1 MTTAADALARLE
13 RGLADRYQIERE
25 LGRGGMA
32 TVLLARDPRHERRVA
47 IKVLHPELSAILGAE
62 RFLAEIRLTANLQHP
77 HILPL
82 FDSGV
87 VDGQPYYVMP
97 FVEGETLRGRLT
109 REKQLP
115 VADAVRIATEVASA
129 LDYAHRQGVIHRDVK
144 PENILLHDGQAQVAD
159 FGIALAVSN
168 AGGTRLTETG
178 LSLGTPHYMSPE
190 QATGDRQLDARS
202 DVYALGA
209 VTYEMLAGDPPHL
222 GGTAQVIIAKI
233 LTDDPQPL
241 TRRRPTIP
249 AHVDA
254 AVRTALAKTPADR
267 FPGAA
272 AFAAALATPGFT
284 SATVSAGAHGKRR
297 VPRWSHFLAV
307 LAGASAGLIGAE
319 LWQSRHPSAPPPTS
333 RQRILLGRSGSV
345 QPITPAWSALSPDGK
360 AIVFSDTSGSETRL
374 WIKERNKL
382 DAVPLPGTAGGEG
395 PFFSPD
401 GAWIAFAAQGKLKKV
416 PRRGG
421 PAVVVADSANGEYPA
436 GTWLADGTILYNTP
450 DWQLARVSQSGGG
463 WTRVAKAEAP
473 NQGVAAVTALPQS
486 LGVLFTTCTWNCPV
500 VAVHV
505 LDLRSGR
512 SRVLLDQTVKAW
524 FLPPDRIFY
533 VRRDGTAMLS
543 GFDPDSLALVGDPV
557 AVLDDVRA
565 DRFGLANLDLSATGT
580 LLYQVG
586 STNALQRSE
595 PLYVDRD
602 GVVSSVDPGWSAA
615 VVPGSVSFSLS
626 PDGRSLALGLL
637 TDSLMTDASRSIWV
651 KRLDTGPLS
660 RLSFEKGSSDRVEW
674 LPGGRRISYAFVRDS
689 NPAELW
695 SRRADGT
702 GQPQLE
708 LRVEEGVYS
717 GIWSQDGRWL
727 VVRTGGLDGTRNIQA
742 LRVGVDSV
750 PRMLLGGP
758 YDERAPALSPDG
770 RWLAYVSNESGRD
783 EVYVRPFPNVDGGK
797 WQVSRNGGR
806 EPLWAHSG
814 RELFYRRLPGLAE
827 GALVAVSVSIGAA
840 FELLGERALF
850 PDTYEFD
857 SHNRLYQITP
867 DDKRF
872 VLIRTVVNDST
883 AERHLTLVENWLG
896 PLLERPPADR

>member
-1 MTTAADALARLE
+1 MSTAADARARLE

-97 FVEGETLRGRLT
+97 YVEGETLRGRLT

-144 PENILLHDGQAQVAD
+144 PENILLHDGQALVAD

-249 AHVDA
+249 PHVDA

-267 FPGAA
+267 FSGAA

-284 SATVSAGAHGKRR
+284 SATVAAGAHGKRR
-297 VPRWSHFLAV
+297 LPRWSHFLAV
-307 LAGASAGLIGAE
+307 LAGATAGLIGAE
-319 LWQSRHPSAPPPTS
+319 LWQSRHPSAPPPVS
-333 RQRILLGRSGSV
+333 RQRILLGRSGSI
-345 QPITPAWSALSPDGK
+345 QPITPAWSALSPDGA
-360 AIVFSDTSGSETRL
+360 AIVFSDTAVGGTQL
-374 WIKERNKL
+374 WIKEREKL
-382 DAVPLPGTAGGEG
+382 DAAPLPGTAGGEG

-401 GAWIAFAAQGKLKKV
+401 GASIAFTAHGKLKRIA
-416 PRRGG
+416 RRGG
-421 PAVVVADSANGEYPA
+421 SAVVLADSANDIYPT
-436 GTWLADGTILYNTP
+436 GTWLADGTILYNTF
-450 DWQLARVSQSGGG
+450 DWQLARVSQSGGAF
-463 WTRVAKAEAP
+463 TRVAKAEAS
-473 NQGVAAVTALPQS
+473 NQGVVAVTALPEARAA
-486 LGVLFTTCTWNCPV
+486 LFTTCTWNCPV

-512 SRVLLDQTVKAW
+512 SRMLLDQTVKAW
-524 FLPPDRIFY
+524 FVPPDRIFY
-533 VRRDGTAMLS
+533 VRRDGTALLS
-543 GFDPDSLALVGDPV
+543 RFDPDSLVVVGDPV
-557 AVLDDVRA
+557 LVLDNVRA
-565 DRFGLANLDLSATGT
+565 DRFGLANLDLSARGT
-580 LLYQVG
+580 FMYQVG
-586 STNALQRSE
+586 GTDSMQRSE
-595 PLYVDRD
+595 PVWVGRD
-602 GVVSSVDPGWSAA
+602 GAVTAVDPEW
-615 VVPGSVSFSLS
+615 PGGLLLSVSASLSLS
-626 PDGRSLALGLL
+626 PDGRFLALSLL
-637 TDSLMTDASRSIWV
+637 TDSLMNDASLSVWI

-660 RLSFEKGSSDRVEW
+660 RLTFEKGSAHRVGW
-674 LPGGRRISYAFVRDS
+674 SPDGRRVSYTLMRDS
-689 NPAELW
+689 SPAELW
-695 SRRADGT
+695 SRPANGT
-702 GQPQLE
+702 GQPRLE
-708 LRVEEGVYS
+708 LRFERGVYS
-717 GIWSQDGRWL
+717 GVWSQDGHWL
-727 VVRTGGLDGTRNIQA
+727 VVRTGLVDGTSDIQV
-742 LRVGVDSV
+742 LRVGVDTV
-750 PRMLLGGP
+750 PRTLLNGP

-797 WQVSRNGGR
+797 WQVSRNGGS

-814 RELFYRRLPGLAE
+814 RELFYRRFRS
-827 GALVAVSVSIGAA
+827 ALVAVSVSGGTV

-857 SHNRLYQITP
+857 LNNRRYDVTR
-867 DDKRF
+867 DDRRF
-872 VLIRTVVNDST
+872 VFIRWVVNDST
-883 AERHLTLVENWLG
+883 AERHLTLVENWLSQLTG
-896 PLLERPPADR
+896 RVP